1 MAAEPQTVSPKRVE
15 ELSLLPTSPAILSP
29 TQPGIPSIGLDRPA
43 VPSGRLA
50 SEAIILASPLSF
62 AGSAQRIWRLTAEV
76 PWLTVPVAI
85 VAIFLA
91 WIVVAVWYA
100 VAFGLFGILV
110 VPWRLFRRSGRKSKR
125 QAAQHREV
133 MEALNRR

>member
-1 MAAEPQTVSPKRVE
+1 
-15 ELSLLPTSPAILSP
+15 LPT
-29 TQPGIPSIGLDRPA
+29 QEGIPSIRLDKPA
-43 VPSGRLA
+43 APTGRLA

-62 AGSAQRIWRLTAEV
+62 AGSAQRIWRLTHQV
-76 PWLTVPVAI
+76 PWLTVAVAI

-110 VPWRLFRRSGRKSKR
+110 IPWRLFWRSGRKSKR